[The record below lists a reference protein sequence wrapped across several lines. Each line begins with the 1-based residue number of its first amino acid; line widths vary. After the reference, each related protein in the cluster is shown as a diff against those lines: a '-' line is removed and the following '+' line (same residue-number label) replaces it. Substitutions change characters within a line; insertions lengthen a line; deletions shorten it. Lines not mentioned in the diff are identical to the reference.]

1 MSLFIRLALLEKR
14 CMSGL
19 RVFRMRCFIGLT
31 LVGVDAL
38 IWVKGAWA
46 GIFIGLTLSG
56 KRLIV

>member
-1 MSLFIRLALLEKR
+1 MFIRLALPEKR
-14 CMSGL
+14 SMSGL

-46 GIFIGLTLSG
+46 EIFVGLTLSG
-56 KRLIV
+56 KRLIG